1 MVCIARGELPGNASP
16 LLVALL
22 FHPCWLLG
30 LSVLN
35 CGYEQRR
42 GEEGYDQAFALV
54 CEVFERPCRAGR

>member
-1 MVCIARGELPGNASP
+1 MKNPENYPTLDV
-16 LLVALL
+16 LLQDLL
-22 FHPCWLLG
+22 EIVLCWLLG

>member
-1 MVCIARGELPGNASP
+1 MKNPENYPTLDV
-16 LLVALL
+16 LLQDLL
-22 FHPCWLLG
+22 EIVLCWLLG

-42 GEEGYDQAFALV
+42 VEEGYDQAFALV